1 MRSRKRLTGVGCR
14 MYFWLMIPASHEPM
28 TPAFSRRSEGL
39 SSQGISRTID
49 SSVVKLSENCSSSVT
64 SATSVANSLGLVG
77 KLQRQTIDGL
87 MLAWLVEACL
97 TGKLT
102 SRSFC
107 SNCHLHMSTTS
118 STFHLEGIT
127 SPVPEQFEPSL
138 AICDLEARRLEYVCE
153 MRDQRFD

>member
-1 MRSRKRLTGVGCR
+1 
-14 MYFWLMIPASHEPM
+14 M
-28 TPAFSRRSEGL
+28 TPAFSRLSEGL
-39 SSQGISRTID
+39 SSQEISRTID
-49 SSVVKLSENCSSSVT
+49 YSVVRLSENCST

-107 SNCHLHMSTTS
+107 SNCHHHMSTTS